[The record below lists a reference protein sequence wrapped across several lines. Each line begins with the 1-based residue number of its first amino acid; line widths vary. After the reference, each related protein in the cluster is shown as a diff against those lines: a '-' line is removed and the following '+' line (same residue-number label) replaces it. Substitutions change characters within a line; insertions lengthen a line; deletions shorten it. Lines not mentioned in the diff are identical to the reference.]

1 MFDNEV
7 DVVTELDTDG
17 VEESVFE
24 LVDELVNVGE
34 KDDVPDVLGVNVPEV
49 DMVVVDEGV
58 TEKVTDELGEK
69 VVDTDSDVESDNVA
83 VPEPVCEKDELP
95 ETVEETVEEEDGL
108 VVVVEDTESDSVVL
122 ADIVGLTD
130 TDVDSELDGVP
141 VIVV

>member
-83 VPEPVCEKDELP
+83 VPEPVCE
-95 ETVEETVEEEDGL
+95 
-108 VVVVEDTESDSVVL
+108 
-122 ADIVGLTD
+122 
-130 TDVDSELDGVP
+130 
-141 VIVV
+141 